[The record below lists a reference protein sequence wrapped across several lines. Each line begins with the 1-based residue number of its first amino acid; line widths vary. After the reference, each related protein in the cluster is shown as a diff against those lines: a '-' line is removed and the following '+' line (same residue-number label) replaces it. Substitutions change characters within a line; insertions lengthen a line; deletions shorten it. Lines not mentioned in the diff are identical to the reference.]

1 MPSVIDLTLVYNR
14 AQKGPQAEKLEK
26 LVQTVAGASSA
37 SLNVQLGKARH
48 LDIRE
53 PPVATDIQI
62 HLGIPSAA
70 NVPWAYVNILIVDPD
85 AFPDGWTSY
94 LHTGMF
100 DAVIFTDA
108 ATRDRV
114 CGKSHKG
121 HLLIGDA
128 DPADAQAVGKAM
140 PSTSSDVLRDA
151 VACFSAIK
159 KGMRHL
165 PPVLM
170 PADCPPISVVTVS
183 YNRRNLMNLAA
194 YNLVLSDY
202 PHNKIEWVV
211 VEDSD
216 EQMKGASDMVIGF
229 KEKHPDFEVCYVPLA
244 KKTSIADKRNKGVEA
259 AKNEIVLFMDDDDF
273 YPETSFRRR
282 VAWLLKGRSS
292 GGVEC
297 VGTSMLAMYDLKRG
311 TSAVHVPA
319 WDLAQSARLSPASL
333 AFKKSWWLAGAAK
346 GVEMAAIVGREKN
359 VLEIP
364 PQQIIVALVHGE
376 NASGLQIAAADAKP
390 GCFWGWPEELL
401 RFLHG
406 LVGVAVEAETAAPG
420 TARGKTKAA

>member
-1 MPSVIDLTLVYNR
+1 MPSILDLTLVYNR

-26 LVQTVAGASSA
+26 LIQTVSRNTPG
-37 SLNVQLGKARH
+37 LQIGKARH

-70 NVPWAYVNILIVDPD
+70 NISWAYVNILIVDPE

-94 LHTGMF
+94 LHSGMF
-100 DAVIFTDA
+100 DAVIFTDS

-114 CGKSHKG
+114 CGESYKG

-128 DPADAQAVGKAM
+128 DPADSEAVGKAM
-140 PSTSSDVLRDA
+140 HETWTEVLCDA
-151 VACFSAIK
+151 VAFISARK

-165 PPVLM
+165 PPVLTQ
-170 PADCPPISVVTVS
+170 ADCPPISVVTVT

-194 YNLVLSDY
+194 YNLVLTDY

-282 VAWLLKGRSS
+282 VAWLLKGKSS

-319 WDLAQSARLSPASL
+319 WDLAQSVRLSPASL

-346 GVEMAAIVGREKN
+346 GVEMAALKRAANIC
-359 VLEIP
+359 EIP
-364 PQQIIVALVHGE
+364 PQQIIVALAHGE

-406 LVGVAVEAETAAPG
+406 LVGVAVEAETTAPG
-420 TARGKTKAA
+420 MAARGKTKAA